1 MARHPGD
8 LDDTH
13 QVQRAGCRQNR
24 AFVGL
29 GCCLDAARGSAVEV
43 GDLNQWRDRAAPQ
56 ADRMQHVLSVSFV
69 RNL

>member
-1 MARHPGD
+1 LLR
-8 LDDTH
+8 
-13 QVQRAGCRQNR
+13 
-24 AFVGL
+24 L
-29 GCCLDAARGSAVEV
+29 GGAGSAVEV